1 MLLPY
6 GLLGNGSQANE
17 TQDFGSPDPVLFRAV
32 SSDFLDDASGDLVDI
47 ADPGAERIDV
57 PVIAAVGAPGLRRE
71 LIGLWGGRNY
81 RTLVSATS
89 WVSDSAVLGAGT
101 VVAPQA
107 AVSTG
112 AVLGAHVLL
121 NLAGTVSH
129 DTWVGDYATLSPGVS
144 VAGNCRIGEGVFI
157 GIGASVSN
165 GVSIVAGAV
174 IGAGSVVLTDITTPG
189 IYVGAPAR
197 KIRDQEAWLH
207 VL

>member
-1 MLLPY
+1 MPY
-6 GLLGNGSQANE
+6 ALLGNGSQANE
-17 TQDFGSPDPVLFRAV
+17 TEEFGAPDPVLFRAV
-32 SSDFLDDASGDLVDI
+32 SSDHLDGASGDIVDI
-47 ADPGAERIDV
+47 ADPSAEQLDV

-71 LIGLWGGRNY
+71 LIALWSGSRY
-81 RTLVSATS
+81 RTLVSAS
-89 WVSDSAVLGAGT
+89 AWVSGSAVLGAGT

-112 AVLGAHVLL
+112 AVLGSHVLL
-121 NLAGTVSH
+121 NLATTVSH
-129 DTWVGDYATLSPGVS
+129 DTRIGDYATLSPGVS
-144 VAGNCRIGEGVFI
+144 VAGHCLIGEGVFL

-165 GVSIVAGAV
+165 GVSIVAGSV